1 MATWKTASKA
11 AALCT
16 TAMLTIATLA
26 GGANAQDAD
35 KKFKIYL
42 SLSYSGN
49 SWQSEAANIV
59 KALAATP
66 PYDKQVELIEVI
78 SGTDPQA
85 QISAYESMIE
95 AGADGIV
102 SFPISSTALNRT
114 IKRGCEEGVLFFSY
128 DATVTEPCA
137 YNVSY
142 ITSGF
147 GENTAQALV
156 NELGGKGKIFL
167 SRGVPGNS
175 VDKRHTDG
183 AMHIFNQYPG
193 IEVAAEYYSY
203 WDDRTTQQETA
214 KALAAHPDVDG
225 IWAQAGEYGAIQA
238 LLDKGRRS
246 RPSGRRELQRLPPG
260 ARQSGDAGEGP
271 EGRLVRLAPGAVGL
285 CVQADDGDPHRQAR
299 ARADQHPVPAAVG
312 AGRQG
317 EALRGRHLRERLQHL
332 PRRQGAVV
340 VRDGS
345 VQPGA
350 AAGALARLGARGQAD
365 AGRDHPAAAGRGH
378 QGSERAGHQLPELR
392 AAGRSLQAHR
402 RHRDGEAL
410 THPAGGSGRPPLPCR
425 DEERR
430 WPDI

>member
-1 MATWKTASKA
+1 MKRSMFMLA
-11 AALCT
+11 
-16 TAMLTIATLA
+16 TAMMAATFGSGMVSQPA
-26 GGANAQDAD
+26 HAQDG

-66 PYDKQVELIEVI
+66 PYNDMVELTEVI

-114 IKRGCEEGVLFFSY
+114 IKRGCEAGVLFFMY
-128 DATVTEPCA
+128 DATVTQPCA

-147 GENTAQALV
+147 GENSAQALV

-183 AMHIFNQYPG
+183 ALSVFKKYPG
-193 IEVAAEYYSY
+193 IEIAAEYYSF

-214 KALAAHPDVDG
+214 KALVAHPDVDG

-238 LLDKGRRS
+238 LLDKGGKLVPMTGENSNGFRLALADPAMQEKGLRGVS
-246 RPSGRRELQRLPPG
+246 AGSPPAQSGYAFKLMMEILTKKRELAATNIEYPLPW
-260 ARQSGDAGEGP
+260 
-271 EGRLVRLAPGAVGL
+271 
-285 CVQADDGDPHRQAR
+285 
-299 ARADQHPVPAAVG
+299 VPADKVKVCK
-312 AGRQG
+312 G
-317 EALRGRHLRERLQHL
+317 EKFEDGCNAFAEG
-332 PRRQGAVV
+332 VV
-340 VRDGS
+340 PSSFVTEVLDP
-345 VQPGA
+345 V
-350 AAGALARLGARGQAD
+350 L
-365 AGRDHPAAAGRGH
+365 
-378 QGSERAGHQLPELR
+378 LPELSIQS
-392 AAGRSLQAHR
+392 ALNGTPVEGATIQALPAEVKIAPNEPEINCQGCEPPADLYH
-402 RHRDGEAL
+402 L
-410 THPAGGSGRPPLPCR
+410 TKIEPTVQP
-425 DEERR
+425 
-430 WPDI
+430 

>member
-1 MATWKTASKA
+1 MTNWKSATRAV
-11 AALCT
+11 ALGT
-16 TAMLTIATLA
+16 TALLAIAAVT
-26 GGANAQDAD
+26 GAASAQDAD
-35 KKFKIYL
+35 KKYKIYL

-114 IKRGCEEGVLFFSY
+114 IKRGCDEGVLFFSY

-193 IEVAAEYYSY
+193 IEVVAEYYSY

-238 LLDKGRRS
+238 LLDKGGDLVPVVGENSNGFRLALANPEMQAKGLKGVS
-246 RPSGRRELQRLPPG
+246 SGSPPAQSGYAFKLMMEILTGQRELEPTNIQYPLPW
-260 ARQSGDAGEGP
+260 
-271 EGRLVRLAPGAVGL
+271 
-285 CVQADDGDPHRQAR
+285 
-299 ARADQHPVPAAVG
+299 VPADKVKLCEG
-312 AGRQG
+312 DTFENGCNTF
-317 EALRGRHLRERLQHL
+317 
-332 PRRQGAVV
+332 P
-340 VRDGS
+340 DGKVPS
-345 VQPGA
+345 SFVTEVFNPE
-350 AAGALARLGARGQAD
+350 L
-365 AGRDHPAAAGRGH
+365 
-378 QGSERAGHQLPELR
+378 LPEL
-392 AAGRSLQAHR
+392 SLAS
-402 RHRDGEAL
+402 AL
-410 THPAGGSGRPPLPCR
+410 EGKPTPGATIQPLPAEVTKAPNEPGINCQR
-425 DEERR
+425 CEPPADLYKLTDVE
-430 WPDI
+430 PTVQP

>member
-1 MATWKTASKA
+1 MTKWKSATRAV
-11 AALCT
+11 ALGT
-16 TAMLTIATLA
+16 TALLAIAAVT
-26 GGANAQDAD
+26 GAASAQDAD
-35 KKFKIYL
+35 KKYKIYL

-114 IKRGCEEGVLFFSY
+114 IKRGCDEGVLFFTY

-183 AMHIFNQYPG
+183 AMHVFNQYPG
-193 IEVAAEYYSY
+193 IEVVAEYYSY

-238 LLDKGRRS
+238 LLDKGGDLVPVVGENSNGFRLALANPEMQAKGLKGVS
-246 RPSGRRELQRLPPG
+246 SGSPPAQSGYAFKLMMEILTGQRELEPTNIQYPLPW
-260 ARQSGDAGEGP
+260 
-271 EGRLVRLAPGAVGL
+271 
-285 CVQADDGDPHRQAR
+285 
-299 ARADQHPVPAAVG
+299 VPADKVKLCEG
-312 AGRQG
+312 DTFENGCNTF
-317 EALRGRHLRERLQHL
+317 
-332 PRRQGAVV
+332 P
-340 VRDGS
+340 DGKVPS
-345 VQPGA
+345 SFVTEVFNPE
-350 AAGALARLGARGQAD
+350 L
-365 AGRDHPAAAGRGH
+365 
-378 QGSERAGHQLPELR
+378 LPEL
-392 AAGRSLQAHR
+392 SLAS
-402 RHRDGEAL
+402 AL
-410 THPAGGSGRPPLPCR
+410 EGKPTPGATIQPLPAEVTKAPNEPGINCQR
-425 DEERR
+425 CEPPADLYKLTDVE
-430 WPDI
+430 PTVQP

>member
-1 MATWKTASKA
+1 MTTTFAKLSLSVMALA
-11 AALCT
+11 AAST
-16 TAMLTIATLA
+16 MLVQPAS
-26 GGANAQDAD
+26 AQD

-49 SWQSEAANIV
+49 AWQSEAANIV

-66 PYDKQVELIEVI
+66 PYNDIVELKEVI

-95 AGADGIV
+95 DGADGIIT
-102 SFPISSTALNRT
+102 FPISSTALNRT
-114 IKRGCEEGVLFFSY
+114 IKSACEANVLVFTY

-147 GENTAQALV
+147 GENSAQALV

-193 IEVAAEYYSY
+193 IEVVAEYYSF

-214 KALAAHPDVDG
+214 KALAAHPDVNG

-238 LLDKGRRS
+238 LLDRGGDLVAMTGENSNGFRLALANPEMQKKGLKGVS
-246 RPSGRRELQRLPPG
+246 AGSPPAQSGYAFKLMMEILTGKRELAPQNIEYPLPWVP
-260 ARQSGDAGEGP
+260 ADQVKVCAGEKF
-271 EGRLVRLAPGAVGL
+271 E
-285 CVQADDGDPHRQAR
+285 DGCNVFPDGV
-299 ARADQHPVPAAVG
+299 VPSSFVT
-312 AGRQG
+312 
-317 EALRGRHLRERLQHL
+317 EVLNPTL
-332 PRRQGAVV
+332 
-340 VRDGS
+340 
-345 VQPGA
+345 
-350 AAGALARLGARGQAD
+350 
-365 AGRDHPAAAGRGH
+365 
-378 QGSERAGHQLPELR
+378 LPEL
-392 AAGRSLQAHR
+392 SIQS
-402 RHRDGEAL
+402 AL
-410 THPAGGSGRPPLPCR
+410 NGTPVEGATIQPLPAEVATAPNEPGINCQNCEAPA
-425 DEERR
+425 DLYKLTKIEATVK
-430 WPDI
+430 P